1 MRAAFRQ
8 SSDVRF
14 LYIHTQSVID
24 CFLAFVALTRALQN
38 LFPIK
43 HKEFFPFSPNTWAW
57 ADKVPLIGYVKKAM
71 PITPYLA
78 GQAFEPE
85 IIREMSLALQSV
97 CDTLKLRLADE
108 PNTRLVA
115 SKIIEL
121 AQRGVRDAPT
131 LSAMTLKGF
140 RHYWIR
146 QGVALPGHLF
156 FQQVGQLGDIRRDS
170 PRLVAVPLFDG
181 FSVCDNFGRR
191 RDPAQTARDQIRT
204 YEAAVARYEK
214 AVAQLERNRLERSRR
229 TLGE

>member
-1 MRAAFRQ
+1 
-8 SSDVRF
+8 
-14 LYIHTQSVID
+14 
-24 CFLAFVALTRALQN
+24 
-38 LFPIK
+38 
-43 HKEFFPFSPNTWAW
+43 
-57 ADKVPLIGYVKKAM
+57 M

-140 RHYWIR
+140 RHY
-146 QGVALPGHLF
+146 
-156 FQQVGQLGDIRRDS
+156 
-170 PRLVAVPLFDG
+170 
-181 FSVCDNFGRR
+181 
-191 RDPAQTARDQIRT
+191 
-204 YEAAVARYEK
+204 
-214 AVAQLERNRLERSRR
+214 
-229 TLGE
+229 